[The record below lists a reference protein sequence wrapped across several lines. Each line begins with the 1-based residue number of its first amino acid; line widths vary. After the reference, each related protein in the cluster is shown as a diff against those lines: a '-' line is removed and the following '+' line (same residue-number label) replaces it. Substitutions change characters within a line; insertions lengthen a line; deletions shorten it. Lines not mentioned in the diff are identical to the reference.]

1 MSLAMLPSKVFAWRL
16 SGVQGFPG
24 SLVPL
29 VTEFLVCRSVLI
41 LQPAVGK
48 KHLHEGLD
56 CGYNMD
62 ADLLQPTGGA
72 VIGFHRGLQ
81 VATRTMPFLESS
93 RLLEAPLPLVQ
104 RFFDDAIP
112 SSRMVALAE
121 DIFAVMRALLHSY
134 QWMQHQSAASVT
146 IFCRIPYSEDLPEH
160 YIESGGIPE
169 KIRCLLCKKQPPFF
183 MDSSIDIN
191 MGLVPGKYHDLPYF
205 HGSVRSDGSI
215 FLSQQSSNATEELLV
230 ALVTIGHVLKGRAI
244 VRDEYSEVEHFN
256 VSLCFQ

>member
-16 SGVQGFPG
+16 SGMQGFPD

-29 VTEFLVCRSVLI
+29 VMEFLLCRPVLI

-48 KHLHEGLD
+48 KHLDEGLD
-56 CGYNMD
+56 YGYNMD
-62 ADLLQPTGGA
+62 ADFLQPTGGA
-72 VIGFHRGLQ
+72 AIGFHGGRQ

-93 RLLEAPLPLVQ
+93 RLLEAPLPMVQ
-104 RFFDDAIP
+104 RSFDDNIP

-121 DIFAVMRALLHSY
+121 DIFAVMRAFLRSY

-146 IFCRIPYSEDLPEH
+146 ILCRIPYSKDLPEH
-160 YIESGGIPE
+160 YIESGGIPV
-169 KIRCLLCKKQPPFF
+169 KIRCLLHKKQPPFF
-183 MDSSIDIN
+183 MESSIDIN
-191 MGLVPGKYHDLPYF
+191 MGLVPGKYHDIPYF
-205 HGSVRSDGSI
+205 HGSVGADGSI
-215 FLSQQSSNATEELLV
+215 ILSQQSSNATEELFV
-230 ALVTIGHVLKGRAI
+230 TLVTIGHVLKGRAI